1 MEKALW
7 SRLEGKVR
15 QAARTIEALRK
26 ENQDLRDELAGHRE
40 LEEKNR
46 DLKAWEK
53 EKGEARERAESL
65 IQLLEGLLE
74 SDSQEG

>member
-15 QAARTIEALRK
+15 QAGKAIEGLRK
-26 ENQDLRDELAGHRE
+26 ENQKLREKIARLEGDGQDLEAWNRE
-40 LEEKNR
+40 KV
-46 DLKAWEK
+46 
-53 EKGEARERAESL
+53 EAKERAESL

-74 SDSQEG
+74 GEPSDD